1 MKKIMKTSDIVKHVL
16 MSYPETR
23 SNDKALYFHVCRII
37 NRRALDVPFG
47 LVVLNLDEYSLPN
60 HETVTRSRRKLQA
73 EYPELSA
80 NEEVERNRLT
90 QEQKFKK
97 YAKAVNV

>member
-1 MKKIMKTSDIVKHVL
+1 MKNIKKVSDIVKHVL

-23 SNDKALYFHVCRII
+23 SNNKALYFHVCRII

-47 LVVLNLDEYSLPN
+47 LVVLNLDEYQLPN
-60 HETVTRSRRKLQA
+60 HETVVRSRRKLQA
-73 EYPELSA
+73 EYPALAA
-80 NEEVERNRLT
+80 NEDVERDRLV